1 LDTRKL
7 QPTLGALR
15 EAWDRR
21 ARENA
26 RHYVNTGN
34 SEWNEEEFYHSGE
47 LTVDRY
53 ILNDMVHIC
62 RGQDPKSMRVLEIGC
77 GTARVTRALA
87 GLFGEVHAVDISSEM
102 VERARLAL
110 AAFPNTHVYQNN
122 GMDLSVVPE
131 LPFDF
136 AFSTIV
142 FQHIPS
148 LAIIESYLRE
158 VSRLL
163 RPGALF
169 KAEVRGGSVAP
180 PRNPLRKVARQVRL
194 LLQDRGSGLAAKMWV
209 GVSVSPEAA
218 ARMAEQTGFDLRYQV
233 GANEQSY
240 WLWLF
245 KRQAGSAGAPSADPS
260 A

>member
-1 LDTRKL
+1 MDRRKL

-26 RHYVNTGN
+26 RHYVATGN
-34 SEWNEEEFYHSGE
+34 PEWSDEEFFQSGE
-47 LTVDRY
+47 LTVSHY
-53 ILNDMVHIC
+53 ILTDLGDIC
-62 RGQDPKSMRVLEIGC
+62 QGKDPKSMRVLEIGC
-77 GTARVTRALA
+77 GAARVTRALA
-87 GLFGEVHAVDISSEM
+87 QLFGEIHAVDISGEM
-102 VERARLAL
+102 VEHARQAL
-110 AAFPNTHVYQNN
+110 ASFPNAHVYQNN
-122 GMDLSVVPE
+122 GIDLSVVPE

-163 RPGALF
+163 RPGGLF
-169 KAEVRGGSVAP
+169 KAEVRGGAITP
-180 PRNPLRKVARQVRL
+180 PRNPLRRVARRVRL
-194 LLQDRGSGLAAKMWV
+194 LLQDRGGSHLASQLWV

-218 ARMAEQTGFDLRYQV
+218 GHMAEQSGFELRYQD
-233 GANEQSY
+233 GAGQQSY

-245 KRQAGSAGAPSADPS
+245 KR
-260 A
+260 